1 MVTTLKVGG
10 WCVKKFYSDKIL
22 HILKL
27 SLRYW
32 DSILCLPSFKTFFI
46 DHISL
51 IFIISYF
58 STFSYSIE
66 DACSLASIS
75 HLSCH
80 AIAPSLHLKL
90 NVSMWLILGNETWAR
105 EACVTSRLTLKK
117 KNHVHFTTL
126 FPRLRVEWN
135 STSWWLSM
143 DRWQTREKTF
153 IFSLPHKLKIL
164 TDELEQKKTANNINI
179 PDTISLLILT
189 SPSHL

>member
-1 MVTTLKVGG
+1 MVTTLEVGG

-51 IFIISYF
+51 IFILSYF

-66 DACSLASIS
+66 DACSLTSIS

-117 KNHVHFTTL
+117 
-126 FPRLRVEWN
+126 
-135 STSWWLSM
+135 
-143 DRWQTREKTF
+143 
-153 IFSLPHKLKIL
+153 
-164 TDELEQKKTANNINI
+164 NIMY
-179 PDTISLLILT
+179 T
-189 SPSHL
+189 SPHYSPDWGWSGTAPPDGFQWIGGRLGKKPSFFHYHIN